1 MTGADAGEEA
11 RANAGLDVTASAA
24 GRLDSRR
31 LKRPSASVSYI
42 LEGKTAMATWKRL
55 TSTDRQ
61 ETYVN
66 VEQIAYMQRDEGHTV
81 VIFAVATIDGVC
93 SVKVTETPNQILDAL
108 PLHSAH
114 EQSQDKGQKHK

>member
-1 MTGADAGEEA
+1 
-11 RANAGLDVTASAA
+11 
-24 GRLDSRR
+24 
-31 LKRPSASVSYI
+31 
-42 LEGKTAMATWKRL
+42 MATWKRL

-66 VEQIAYMQRDEGHTV
+66 VEKIAYMQRDEGHTV
-81 VIFAVATIDGVC
+81 VIFAVATIDGVRL
-93 SVKVTETPNQILDAL
+93 VKVTETPNQILDAL